1 MIEVPLSEY
10 LCSNEQL
17 AELLASYDGEPAIFL
32 QLAPKD
38 DADGWDTANHY
49 SRIVFDI
56 DQTADD
62 ERKAAATLYMDIMST
77 EGSVEPEDIEL
88 LLKSLIDGVFF
99 VQDGMTYST
108 KWVRSDGFRSEPNSK
123 VFGRTLTFSILAFPV
138 QITIDPDTV
147 ELMNNWTAEIFPEA
161 IIINVTETES
171 VFAPSDNKPVVY
183 WSHQGMSESPIASIY
198 GCTWLQSNL
207 TMHIM
212 APSASLRNRIIKKA
226 LTELETKRRVLW
238 PDKSQFII
246 HRTLANLTSDPVRV
260 GQLIVQ
266 GSFGVLREPSDAT
279 PLARPIITLR

>member
-17 AELLASYDGEPAIFL
+17 AELLASYGGEPAIF
-32 QLAPKD
+32 QQIAPKD
-38 DADGWDTANHY
+38 DDDGWDTGNHY
-49 SRIVFDI
+49 ARIVFDI

-62 ERKAAATLYMDIMST
+62 ERKAAGTLYIDISST
-77 EGSVEPEDIEL
+77 AESTQPEDIEL
-88 LLKSLIDGVFF
+88 LLKSLIDGFFF

-108 KWVRSDGFRSEPNSK
+108 KWVRSDGFISEPNSK

-147 ELMNNWTAEIFPEA
+147 ELMNNWTAEIFPDA
-161 IIINVTETES
+161 IIINVTETDA
-171 VFAPSDNKPVVY
+171 VFAPTDEKPVVY
-183 WSHQGMSESPIASIY
+183 WSHQGLTESPIDSVY
-198 GCTWLQSNL
+198 SCTWLQSNL

-266 GSFGVLREPSDAT
+266 GSFGVLREPSDAE
-279 PLARPIITLR
+279 PLARPHITIR